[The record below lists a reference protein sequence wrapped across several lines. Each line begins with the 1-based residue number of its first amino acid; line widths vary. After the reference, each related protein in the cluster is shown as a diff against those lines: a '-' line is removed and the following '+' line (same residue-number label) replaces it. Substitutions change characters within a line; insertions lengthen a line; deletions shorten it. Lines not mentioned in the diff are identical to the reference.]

1 VFSGALRG
9 LLEQWRMDN
18 GTVTDIYWNNHV
30 FIGTMTDGL
39 LEQPRMKFL
48 TALCPLSII
57 ALDLLT
63 IFIGTT
69 TDGIIGTFTDI
80 ATFDL
85 LELSRTPCL

>member
-1 VFSGALRG
+1 
-9 LLEQWRMDN
+9 
-18 GTVTDIYWNNHV
+18 
-30 FIGTMTDGL
+30 
-39 LEQPRMKFL
+39 MKFL
-48 TALCPLSII
+48 TALSPLSII
-57 ALDLLT
+57 ASDLLT